1 MIRLLSALL
10 VVSIFAACGNRSG
23 NDQPVPNS
31 DSTNHAYS
39 NDSLS
44 ADSDTTWQP
53 SYADLLAG
61 SWARVGHREATLIFR
76 EQTVFF
82 PDQQVSA
89 NYQIRNDSLLVDQ
102 PDWQAGGK
110 WRMIG
115 VDTFELESGEDGI
128 AKYYR
133 ISQ

>member
-1 MIRLLSALL
+1 MIRLLSLLL
-10 VVSIFAACGNRSG
+10 VISIAAACGNREAS
-23 NDQPVPNS
+23 DKVAPTA
-31 DSTNHAYS
+31 DSTQHILF
-39 NDSLS
+39 NDSLG
-44 ADSDTTWQP
+44 ADPDSSWQP

-61 SWARVGHREATLIFR
+61 SWARVGKREVALVFR

-89 NYQIRNDSLLVDQ
+89 NYVIRNDSLLIDQ
-102 PDWQAGGK
+102 PDWEAGGK

-115 VDTFELESGEDGI
+115 VDTFELVSGDEGA

>member
-1 MIRLLSALL
+1 MIRLLSVLL
-10 VVSIFAACGNRSG
+10 VISIFAACGNRSG
-23 NDQPVPNS
+23 NDQPAPTG
-31 DSTNHAYS
+31 DSTNQAFFS
-39 NDSLS
+39 DSLNP
-44 ADSDTTWQP
+44 DSDTTWQP

-61 SWARVGHREATLIFR
+61 SWARVGHREVSLVFR

-82 PDQQVSA
+82 PDQQISA

-115 VDTFELESGEDGI
+115 IDTFELESNEEGI